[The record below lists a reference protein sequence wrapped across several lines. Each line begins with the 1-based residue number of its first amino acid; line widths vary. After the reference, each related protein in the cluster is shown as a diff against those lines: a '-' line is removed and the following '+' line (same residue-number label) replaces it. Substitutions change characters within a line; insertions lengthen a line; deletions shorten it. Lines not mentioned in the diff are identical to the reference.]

1 MSTDAELAR
10 ELDELAE
17 LIAESGTAGERHRLD
32 AVAEATRHASPGAAA
47 ALTDPAVTETLRL
60 RAYGVLHGVALRE
73 LDEESRAALLVR
85 LRLPQV
91 RLLEARVA

>member
-1 MSTDAELAR
+1 MT
-10 ELDELAE
+10 
-17 LIAESGTAGERHRLD
+17 TTTQ
-32 AVAEATRHASPGAAA
+32 EA
-47 ALTDPAVTETLRL
+47 AVTETLRL

-91 RLLEARVA
+91 RIGVQAQLI